1 MNGEKGPGFDF
12 ENGKIIRRQETGGED
27 ELTVSEQTRSALMMQ
42 NYRETRA
49 RKTAIRRTAAFCIIA
64 VSVLLLGAAML
75 LVFFRISDVTVT
87 GSDRYTEQELT
98 ECLKLSP
105 YSNLI
110 LTSRGS
116 IEERLRTAYP
126 SLEEIT
132 VEKQLP
138 DKLVITVTDGVG
150 KYYMRMGGD
159 VYVLTDTLKIIDRT
173 DTAPADCTE
182 LISCD
187 IVTAVTGRVLSF
199 RTGTHYNY
207 LIRLLHA
214 ISEHGICGHIK
225 VVDMSEKFNVK
236 LRYDDRFIITVGDAE
251 DISTKLTLAESVIST
266 LSADEKGIIDA
277 SDIEKCSFRRTEI
290 DY

>member
-12 ENGKIIRRQETGGED
+12 ENGKIIRRQGTGGED

-42 NYRETRA
+42 SYRETRA

-116 IEERLRTAYP
+116 IEERLRAAYP

-173 DTAPADCTE
+173 DAAPVDCTE

-207 LIRLLHA
+207 LIRLLNA
-214 ISEHGICGHIK
+214 ISEHGISGHIK

-236 LRYDDRFIITVGDAE
+236 LRYDDRFIITIGDAE
-251 DISTKLTLAESVIST
+251 DVSTKLTLAESVIST